1 MDFDEACDDIDRI
14 IETPGVNDRIE
25 QFRSRSEALAV
36 GEDGRAEYLTSL
48 AGELQLIG
56 DLDGARVTYES
67 AIADGGRTVLEP
79 RCGLLAVEIEAG
91 HEDRV
96 AEMLKAFLVQARTGT
111 LTVTECEW
119 IADTLEDAERHRE
132 AHRWFTIPLRDID
145 PLNVDALPRGPLQG
159 RWRVRRELDLP
170 LDAYDESA
178 QLLENLDPIGPQDPT
193 RS

>member
-56 DLDGARVTYES
+56 DLDGARVSYES

-79 RCGLLAVEIEAG
+79 RCGLLGVEIEAG

-119 IADTLEDAERHRE
+119 IADTLEDAERYRE

-145 PLNVDALPRGPLQG
+145 PFEVDDLPRGPLQG
-159 RWRVRRELDLP
+159 RWRVRRELGLP
-170 LDAYDESA
+170 HDAYDESA
-178 QLLENLDPIGPQDPT
+178 QLIKNLTPGDLQEPT
-193 RS
+193 RP

>member
-14 IETPGVNDRIE
+14 IETHEVNKRIE
-25 QFRSRSEALAV
+25 AFRSRSEALAV

-48 AGELQLIG
+48 GGELQLVG

-67 AIADGGRTVLEP
+67 AIADGGRTVLDP
-79 RCGLLAVEIEAG
+79 RCGLFGVEVEAG
-91 HEDRV
+91 QEDRV
-96 AEMLKAFLVQARTGT
+96 TQMLKDFLLQARAGT

-119 IADTLEDAERHRE
+119 IADTLEDAGRHRE

-145 PLNVDALPRGPLQG
+145 PLDVDALLRGPLQG

-178 QLLENLDPIGPQDPT
+178 QLLENLDPIGERGLP